1 MGGGNQLNWR
11 RGFFD
16 FSFSYFEIFWSQVD
30 LFRVSFYFSDA
41 EMTIFVPVD
50 EIEHRA
56 DVLEL
61 FYKASNV
68 SASPEDREKFANLL
82 KG

>member
-1 MGGGNQLNWR
+1 M
-11 RGFFD
+11 
-16 FSFSYFEIFWSQVD
+16 D

-50 EIEHRA
+50 EIEQ
-56 DVLEL
+56 DEVLEL
-61 FYKASNV
+61 FDKASNV
-68 SASPEDREKFANLL
+68 SASPEDREKAANLL